1 MIESPNFAKRQR
13 IRDIAGA
20 ERTMA
25 YGRYFPRRVGFH
37 QNGMIADEFIT
48 FQLVTATHAW
58 AVFI

>member
-1 MIESPNFAKRQR
+1 
-13 IRDIAGA
+13 
-20 ERTMA
+20 MA